1 MHLKLA
7 DINTKKMKI
16 EMCIE
21 LMRIGVEFVVVVAE
35 TVKIA
40 WRQHLNHRTPL
51 PPQHLLRQGISPS
64 YPSQFIFGFLP

>member
-1 MHLKLA
+1 MVIKR
-7 DINTKKMKI
+7 I

-51 PPQHLLRQGISPS
+51 PPPPTLLRQGISPS

>member
-1 MHLKLA
+1 
-7 DINTKKMKI
+7 
-16 EMCIE
+16 MCIE

-35 TVKIA
+35 TIQIA

-51 PPQHLLRQGISPS
+51 PHPPLLRQGNAPF